1 MEPKVRFK
9 GFEGEWKTPSI
20 GDVFELRNGYT
31 PSKIVKEFWEGGT
44 IPWFRMEDI
53 RMNGGFLKDS
63 LQHIT
68 PLAVKGAGLFEKRS
82 IILATTATI
91 GVHAMLIADSLANQ
105 QFTNFK
111 VRKSLSDEYIDEFI
125 YYSFFKIDEWSI
137 NNTNS
142 GGLLSV
148 NMPLLV
154 KQGFLTPCKEEQQA
168 IATYFLTL
176 DSKIQ
181 STSKKLASLKKL
193 KSASLVSMFPQQGET
208 TPKVRFKGFEGEWKK
223 VKFLEIFEFLKNNS
237 LSRAELSSK
246 GDFINIHYGDILIK
260 YGDLVNIQ
268 NEELTYIRDCRIGQT
283 LYKMCSLQNGDII
296 IADAAE
302 DYSVGKCSEIVNIG
316 NNKVV
321 SGLHTIPCRPLITF
335 AQGYLG
341 HYINSNSYHNQLL
354 PLIQGSKISSISK
367 KTLSQTSVFVPSYEE
382 QQSIATFFRSLDRK
396 IALETARLEKLK
408 QIKLACLDKMFV

>member
-1 MEPKVRFK
+1 MEPK
-9 GFEGEWKTPSI
+9 I
-20 GDVFELRNGYT
+20 
-31 PSKIVKEFWEGGT
+31 
-44 IPWFRMEDI
+44 
-53 RMNGGFLKDS
+53 
-63 LQHIT
+63 
-68 PLAVKGAGLFEKRS
+68 
-82 IILATTATI
+82 
-91 GVHAMLIADSLANQ
+91 
-105 QFTNFK
+105 
-111 VRKSLSDEYIDEFI
+111 
-125 YYSFFKIDEWSI
+125 
-137 NNTNS
+137 
-142 GGLLSV
+142 
-148 NMPLLV
+148 
-154 KQGFLTPCKEEQQA
+154 
-168 IATYFLTL
+168 
-176 DSKIQ
+176 
-181 STSKKLASLKKL
+181 
-193 KSASLVSMFPQQGET
+193 
-208 TPKVRFKGFEGEWKK
+208 RFKGFEGEWKK

-367 KTLSQTSVFVPSYEE
+367 KALSQTSVFVPSYEE
-382 QQSIATFFRSLDRK
+382 QQTIASYFRILDAKLQAYAKKVESLKKLKSASLVAMFPQNGESMPKVRFKGFEGEWIIKSFKELYKRSSIKNDLTYDSSKIISVANMYFKEDNMNTDEAYLLTYNVMKLGDIAFEGNKSKSFAHGRFVENSIGNGIVSHVFVVFSPLNEDYDINFWKYYINNEQVMGSKLVRCTKSSTMMTDLVVDDFLKETILVPSLEEQQEVGRYFATLDRK

>member
-1 MEPKVRFK
+1 M
-9 GFEGEWKTPSI
+9 
-20 GDVFELRNGYT
+20 
-31 PSKIVKEFWEGGT
+31 
-44 IPWFRMEDI
+44 
-53 RMNGGFLKDS
+53 
-63 LQHIT
+63 
-68 PLAVKGAGLFEKRS
+68 
-82 IILATTATI
+82 
-91 GVHAMLIADSLANQ
+91 
-105 QFTNFK
+105 
-111 VRKSLSDEYIDEFI
+111 
-125 YYSFFKIDEWSI
+125 
-137 NNTNS
+137 
-142 GGLLSV
+142 
-148 NMPLLV
+148 
-154 KQGFLTPCKEEQQA
+154 
-168 IATYFLTL
+168 
-176 DSKIQ
+176 
-181 STSKKLASLKKL
+181 
-193 KSASLVSMFPQQGET
+193 
-208 TPKVRFKGFEGEWKK
+208 
-223 VKFLEIFEFLKNNS
+223 EIFEFLKNNS

-367 KTLSQTSVFVPSYEE
+367 KALSQTSVFVPSYEE
-382 QQSIATFFRSLDRK
+382 QQTIASYFRILDAKLQAYAKKVESLKKLKSASLVAMFPQNGESMPKVRFKGFEGEWDKQSASDLFLTIDERNRPELPVLSACQDVRGMIPRDKIGFNVSHDTSNEVTYKRVQPGQFVIHLRSFQGGFAHSSYDGIISPAYTVFDFKNKEQHDDYYWKIVFMSRSFIERLRLITYGIRDGRSISFNEFKELSFLFPSKEEQQAIASFFRTLNRK

>member
-1 MEPKVRFK
+1 MEPKIRFK

-53 RMNGGFLKDS
+53 RINGGFLKDA

-68 PLAVKGAGLFEKRS
+68 PLAVKGAGLFEKNS

-105 QFTNFK
+105 RFTNFK

-125 YYSFFKIDEWSI
+125 YYSFFKIDEWSK

-154 KQGFLTPCKEEQQA
+154 KQGFLTPCKEEQQT
-168 IATYFLTL
+168 IASYFRIL
-176 DSKIQ
+176 DAKLQASA
-181 STSKKLASLKKL
+181 KKVESLKKL
-193 KSASLVSMFPQQGET
+193 KSASLVAMFPQNGES
-208 TPKVRFKGFEGEWKK
+208 TPKVRFKGFEGEWRRI
-223 VKFLEIFEFLKNNS
+223 KFGTISSRITRRNNTLECKLPLTISANEGLISQEKFFKNIVASSNLGNYYLLKRGEFAYNKSYSNGYPFGAIKRLDKYDSGVLSPLYICFGIHDEVDSDYICFFFETTLWHKDVAE
-237 LSRAELSSK
+237 RATE
-246 GDFINIHYGDILIK
+246 GARNHGIL
-260 YGDLVNIQ
+260 
-268 NEELTYIRDCRIGQT
+268 
-283 LYKMCSLQNGDII
+283 
-296 IADAAE
+296 
-302 DYSVGKCSEIVNIG
+302 NIG
-316 NNKVV
+316 
-321 SGLHTIPCRPLITF
+321 TEDFFDIDIMIPE
-335 AQGYLG
+335 
-341 HYINSNSYHNQLL
+341 
-354 PLIQGSKISSISK
+354 SK
-367 KTLSQTSVFVPSYEE
+367 EE
-382 QQSIATFFRSLDRK
+382 QQAIAAYFRSLDRK

-408 QIKLACLDKMFV
+408 QIKLACLYKMFV